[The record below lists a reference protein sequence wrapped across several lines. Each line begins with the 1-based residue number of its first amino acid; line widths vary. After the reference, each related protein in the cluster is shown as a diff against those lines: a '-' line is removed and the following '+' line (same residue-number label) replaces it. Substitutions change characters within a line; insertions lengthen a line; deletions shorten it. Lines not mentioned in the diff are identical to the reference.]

1 MENIFRKRAI
11 ALTLV
16 MALAMVSL
24 VSLFAVAVPVPDSV
38 DWEVMVEDEAG
49 TMDDIDTY
57 GDMKGY
63 MGEDFMFGI
72 DAQPFIDE
80 SDLANVTDNLTAYI
94 TIGGMEYMM
103 FFWDLTWLDAG
114 AFWLYTY
121 EADTLGMIAWEINI
135 TDGDTNWTVKSGEL
149 EVLEAVMFVS
159 AFDDSAEVDE
169 DMTLTWNFTGAFTPS
184 EGLEYDFDWPE
195 GWTVVMVDEM
205 VYNITPPADFYGE
218 VSFAVNASDAD
229 YYGYYVHNFTI
240 DVQSVNDAPMLYNI
254 LMGDDVYEAEE
265 KNITTEVDDNGTAIS
280 WMYKMVIVLPFME
293 DGGLYNFTVNATDM
307 DSNVSNLEFMIDED
321 DAKYEIAAWD
331 NMPCMFNFTPAAD
344 VNGEI
349 EAMLNISDEEG
360 GYTTMY
366 LWFDIAA
373 ENDAPVGAFAANTP
387 ATFDAVTGEN
397 ITVTIEATDIDG
409 DTLTYIWKVAGNP
422 ITGQTAAMFDY
433 NWSTPGTYIVI
444 AYINDG
450 SGEIEIGNFTVTVVS
465 SNTAPDAYLAQAY
478 PKGLGALD
486 LIDFLLKNEVEEGTD
501 VELTCTADDAEDDVL
516 TYTWT
521 NDQDTEWTA
530 TGAVV
535 TVPGD
540 YFEVGKSYKF
550 TCTVSDGT
558 LEDSVDSNVIK
569 IVEKD
574 STEFPIGIL
583 FGVLGGLVL
592 LVIIIIVVIVVMK
605 GGKKEEEEPELSA
618 EEPVEEEES
627 MEDGMEE
634 PMPEEG
640 EMPMEEPP
648 VPEEGEIPVEET
660 VAPEEIPA
668 EPAVP
673 EEPSP
678 PLQ

>member
-24 VSLFAVAVPVPDSV
+24 VSLFAIAVPVPDPA
-38 DWEVMVEDEAG
+38 DWEAMVEDEAG

-63 MGEDFMFGI
+63 TGEDFFFGI

-94 TIGGMEYMM
+94 TIGGSEDMM

-114 AFWLYTY
+114 AWWMYTFST
-121 EADTLGMIAWEINI
+121 DTAGMVAWEINI

-149 EVLEAVMFVS
+149 EVLEAVMFVNT
-159 AFDDSAEVDE
+159 FDDSAEVHE

-195 GWTVVMVDEM
+195 GWTVEMVDDM

-229 YYGYYVHNFTI
+229 YYGYYIHNFTI
-240 DVQSVNDAPMLYNI
+240 DVQAVNDAPMLYNI

-265 KNITTEVDDNGTAIS
+265 MNITTEVDDNGTAIS
-280 WMYKMVIVLPFME
+280 WMYKTVIVLPFME
-293 DGGLYNFTVNATDM
+293 DGGMYNFTVNATDM

-321 DAKYEIAAWD
+321 DAKYEIAAWE

-344 VNGEI
+344 VNGAI

-366 LWFDIAA
+366 LWFDVAA
-373 ENDAPVGAFAANTP
+373 ENDAPSGAFAASTP

-397 ITVTIEATDIDG
+397 VTVTIEATDIDG
-409 DTLTYIWKVAGNP
+409 DTLTYIWKVAGTP
-422 ITGQTAAMFDY
+422 IAGQTAAMFDY
-433 NWSTPGTYIVI
+433 NWSTPGTYIVF

-465 SNTAPDAYLAQAY
+465 SNTAPDALLAQAY

-501 VELTCTADDAEDDVL
+501 VELTCTASDPEGDTL

-530 TGAVV
+530 SGMTV

-558 LEDSVDSNVIK
+558 LEDSIDSNVIK

-574 STEFPIGIL
+574 TVEFPIGIL
-583 FGVLGGLVL
+583 FGVIGVLV
-592 LVIIIIVVIVVMK
+592 LVIIIVIVVIVIMK
-605 GGKKEEEEPELSA
+605 GGKKEEEEPELGA
-618 EEPVEEEES
+618 EEPVEEE
-627 MEDGMEE
+627 GMEE
-634 PMPEEG
+634 PMPEED
-640 EMPMEEPP
+640 EMPMEEPMA
-648 VPEEGEIPVEET
+648 EEGEMPVEET
-660 VAPEEIPA
+660 E
-668 EPAVP
+668 VP
-673 EEPSP
+673 EEPQP
-678 PLQ
+678 PMA